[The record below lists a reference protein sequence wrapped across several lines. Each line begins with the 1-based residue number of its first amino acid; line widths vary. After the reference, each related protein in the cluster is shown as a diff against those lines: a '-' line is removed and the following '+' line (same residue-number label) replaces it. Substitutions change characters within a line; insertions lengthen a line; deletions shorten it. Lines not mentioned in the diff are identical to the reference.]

1 MSLSS
6 NMWTSVSGLLTHGEK
21 MNVIG
26 NNLANVSTIGFK
38 AQRADFSDFFYTN
51 YGTSS
56 GVDQVGKG
64 ASVNA
69 IIGDFSQGS
78 FENTNSATD
87 LAINGNGFFRVRDT
101 GNDASYYTRAGDFY
115 FNEDRTL
122 VNPSGLVVQG
132 WKVTQDKAVTFSGDS
147 VTIGEDKSIKHVG
160 VPTDIVLDQWN
171 LIPERTSNIT
181 IANNLVN
188 DDKYDNSTSSTRPL
202 TALFDKW
209 DASQIDKGIAPL
221 SDDAYATQSSIKAY
235 DDSGNAH
242 TVTVY
247 MDKVQNKL
255 VDEEGNLQYELT
267 GMNPEYSVYE
277 FLATM
282 DPTEDKR
289 TYDGTYDPNTGA
301 ITGATPF
308 YNKGGAVA
316 EKAGVL
322 MSGIMIFDA
331 SGQLVG
337 QSAYTYAAQDGIPND
352 KGRYELGAG
361 TKTTLDPD
369 LASSW
374 QPTAFSSNGLPVF
387 TANFSGKALANSVS
401 ESDAEANLIELDLGL
416 QSTTGSWNSG
426 IPGSL
431 DALTVT
437 SKELDCSGLKMN
449 GTYRDEGAT
458 ANNGFTFMTDIQ
470 DNGYPSGV
478 LSNYTIDKSGIVY
491 GYYSN
496 GQDIP
501 LYQLSMYDF
510 HNVQGLYR
518 EGGNLYSASLES
530 GTPVE
535 GVAGVGT
542 FGEINSYYLEN
553 SNVDMSREFVHMIS
567 CQRGFQANS
576 KSITTTDTMLETVI
590 GMKR

>member
-289 TYDGTYDPNTGA
+289 TYGGTYDPNTGA

-331 SGQLVG
+331 SGQLVS
-337 QSAYTYAAQDGIPND
+337 QSAYTYAAQDGTPND
-352 KGRYELGAG
+352 KGRHELGAG

-369 LASSW
+369 DASSW

-431 DALTVT
+431 DALTVK
-437 SKELDCSGLKMN
+437 SKALDCSGLKMN

-478 LSNYTIDKSGIVY
+478 LSNYTIDKSGVVY